1 MNVVGPPEHAVPGRA
16 HPAST
21 PCPRDPAHR
30 RSARRP
36 PRSEAAPS
44 AARVGGPGSTGPP
57 GRRRRAA
64 RPLLHQRARLPRLR
78 RRRTRRRGAPRRPRV
93 APRPRGRLRA
103 GAPRAHLR
111 RGEALARD
119 PVGQLD
125 AVGTDDGYS
134 LSQEVL
140 ESGDLAR
147 FLEVL
152 VHRSVYQLKEAD
164 PHTWAIPRLGG
175 RSGAADRDPDGR
187 VRQRP
192 AREGPR
198 RAVRH
203 DAARCRARRPYGAY
217 LEHLPGV
224 TLATTNLISLLGGRR
239 RLVPALLGHL
249 AMFENTSVGPMA
261 RWAAL
266 CDRPRLPRRCS
277 SLLRRARRRR
287 RPPRSPRPTA
297 RLVGGLLAECPSA
310 APDVVF
316 GAAAG
321 GLVESL
327 FADHLRLAWAAGRSS
342 LRDGA

>member
-1 MNVVGPPEHAVPGRA
+1 M
-16 HPAST
+16 
-21 PCPRDPAHR
+21 
-30 RSARRP
+30 
-36 PRSEAAPS
+36 
-44 AARVGGPGSTGPP
+44 
-57 GRRRRAA
+57 
-64 RPLLHQRARLPRLR
+64 
-78 RRRTRRRGAPRRPRV
+78 
-93 APRPRGRLRA
+93 
-103 GAPRAHLR
+103 
-111 RGEALARD
+111 
-119 PVGQLD
+119 GQLD

-152 VHRSVYQLKEAD
+152 VHRSGYQLKEAD
-164 PHTWAIPRLGG
+164 PHSWAIPRLGG
-175 RSGAADRDPDGR
+175 AAKAPLIEIQMDEYGSGQPGRAHAELFATTLRGAGLDDR
-187 VRQRP
+187 
-192 AREGPR
+192 
-198 RAVRH
+198 
-203 DAARCRARRPYGAY
+203 YGAY

-261 RWAAL
+261 RWAAM
-266 CDRPRLPRRCS
+266 CDRAGLPAEA
-277 SLLRRARRRR
+277 RAFYDVHVVADAHHG
-287 RPPRSPRPTA
+287 PLA
-297 RLVGGLLAECPSA
+297 RDGLVGGLLAECPC